1 MKKIVPFLW
10 FDNQAEEAV
19 KFYIS
24 VFKNSKIQNIS
35 YTGDESTGSKKSVMM
50 VTFQLN
56 GQDFMALNGGP
67 VFKFSPAISLF
78 VNCEN
83 QNEVDF
89 LWEKLSE
96 GGEKGQCGWLTDKY
110 GISWQIVPTILGILM
125 SDKDAQKSAQVMH
138 ALLQMT
144 KLDIKMLKQAYE
156 QG

>member
-10 FDNQAEEAV
+10 YDNQAEEAV

-35 YTGDESTGSKKSVMM
+35 YTGDDSSVPKKSVMM

-78 VNCEN
+78 VDCEN

-89 LWEKLSE
+89 LWENLSD

-110 GISWQIVPTILGILM
+110 GISWQIVPTILAILM
-125 SDKDAQKSAQVMH
+125 ADKDQVRVARVMH
-138 ALLQMT
+138 AMLQMG
-144 KLDIKMLKQAYE
+144 KLEIAKLKMAYE
-156 QG
+156 NG

>member
-10 FDNQAEEAV
+10 FDNQAVEAV

-125 SDKDAQKSAQVMH
+125 ADKDQVRVARVIH
-138 ALLQMT
+138 AMLQMG
-144 KLDIKMLKQAYE
+144 KLDIAKLKMAYE

>member
-1 MKKIVPFLW
+1 MKGIEPCLW
-10 FDNQAEEAV
+10 FDDQAEQAA
-19 KFYIS
+19 KFYTSTI
-24 VFKNSKIQNIS
+24 KNSKIDKIS
-35 YTGDESTGSKKSVMM
+35 YYGMEGPGEKGKVMT

-67 VFKFSPAISLF
+67 IFKFTPAISLF

-83 QNEVDF
+83 QEEVDG

-110 GISWQIVPTILGILM
+110 GISWQIVPTILGELM
-125 SDKDAQKSAQVMH
+125 VDKDAKKVERVMH
-138 ALLQMT
+138 AMLQMT
-144 KLDIKMLKQAYE
+144 KMDIAKLKMAYD